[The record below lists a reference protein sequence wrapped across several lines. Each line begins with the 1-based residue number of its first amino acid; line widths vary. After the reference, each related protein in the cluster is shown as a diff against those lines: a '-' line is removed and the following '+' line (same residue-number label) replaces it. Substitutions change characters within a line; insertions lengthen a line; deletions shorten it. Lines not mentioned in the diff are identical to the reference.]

1 VSDEAYMRQAIEKAR
16 QGLESGQSPFGA
28 CIVRDGKV
36 IACAHN
42 VVLASTDI
50 TAHAEMHAIREACRA
65 LQTIDL
71 SGSVIYS
78 TCEPCAMC
86 FGACHWA
93 RIGRIVYGVRSVDSA
108 EFGFH
113 ELPIS
118 DETLK
123 ELAHSS
129 VELVPDCLAEE
140 NRELFRLWAA
150 RSDKRVY

>member
-16 QGLESGQSPFGA
+16 QGIESGQSPFGA
-28 CIVRDGKV
+28 CIVRDGEV

-65 LQTIDL
+65 LRTIDL
-71 SGSVIYS
+71 SRCVICS
-78 TCEPCAMC
+78 MCDPCAMC
-86 FGACHWA
+86 FSACHWA

-129 VELVPDCLAEE
+129 VELVPDCLPEE
-140 NRELFRLWAA
+140 NRELLRLWVA